1 MFDAGPK
8 EHGEALAAEGVA
20 VSPPPALPAPDPRAH
35 TTANTPPLSRLRSIG
50 WRVPLALAAT
60 YVFFGSGPA
69 GAKAALASLPPLT
82 LVAVRGLVAGALL
95 LAWALKSGAQPPTRR
110 QWLPSIVIGIL
121 ILALGAGSGTVGQR
135 SVSSGIAGVLSALLP
150 LIAACLGYAMFRE
163 SLPRR
168 AVLGLAV
175 GFAGVSLLL
184 RPGSGLDPFGVALI
198 VAGQVSWAFGAVL
211 APRFNLP
218 DDPRITAGLELLGGG
233 AVLLAAAVLLG
244 DVKGLELGAVTL
256 QSWLGL
262 GWLTLSAVVGF
273 TAFGFLAKTVSPS
286 VATTFSYVNPV
297 VAIALGSLLFAE
309 PLSARMLLAT
319 AVIVVGVCLIV
330 STRTETPSRVHHPL
344 TSGRGHVY
352 IVSGSSRRRP
362 ERS

>member
-1 MFDAGPK
+1 MLGAGLK
-8 EHGEALAAEGVA
+8 EHDDGPAAEGAV
-20 VSPPPALPAPDPRAH
+20 VSPPSAPPAPDLKAH
-35 TTANTPPLSRLRSIG
+35 TTANTFPPSRLRNIG

-95 LAWALKSGAQPPTRR
+95 LAWAIKSGAQPPTRR
-110 QWLPSIVIGIL
+110 QWLSSIAIGIL
-121 ILALGAGSGTVGQR
+121 ILALGAGSATVGQR
-135 SVSSGIAGVLSALLP
+135 SISSGIAGVLSALLP

-168 AVLGLAV
+168 ALLGLAV

-211 APRFNLP
+211 APR
-218 DDPRITAGLELLGGG
+218 
-233 AVLLAAAVLLG
+233 
-244 DVKGLELGAVTL
+244 
-256 QSWLGL
+256 
-262 GWLTLSAVVGF
+262 
-273 TAFGFLAKTVSPS
+273 
-286 VATTFSYVNPV
+286 
-297 VAIALGSLLFAE
+297 
-309 PLSARMLLAT
+309 
-319 AVIVVGVCLIV
+319 
-330 STRTETPSRVHHPL
+330 RVHHPL

-352 IVSGSSRRRP
+352 VVSGPGRGRP
-362 ERS
+362 WRP